1 VSGKTV
7 LIVGGSIA
15 GLEHALEQARAGNKV
30 YLVEESTC
38 LASERIVPDK
48 EPSGDHLFVS
58 PKLEELK
65 NNKNIQIISGAEI
78 EKATEQ
84 DGKFRIKIRHR
95 ALRVL
100 AERCDDCKAC
110 ISVCPVNLWDDA
122 NHHLSFRTAIDSP
135 GAGGGIYNIIRENMP
150 VCQETCPLHLD
161 IRGYIG
167 LIADGKFA
175 EALALIREKLPFPGV
190 IARICPHPCEEE
202 CNRGIQDEPLSI
214 CGLKRFVADFELQEL
229 GKPKVP
235 AKGAAREVKVAI
247 VGAGPAGLTCAHD
260 LASLGYRVIIFE
272 SLPVPG
278 GMLAVGIPEYRLP
291 KAVLQK
297 EIDVVRALGVEIKLN
312 TTIGKDLTI
321 DDLFRQDFKAVFI
334 GVGAHQSQK
343 LMVPGEDTKG
353 VVHGIDFLRNLNLGR
368 EVWVGEK
375 VTIIGGGN
383 VAIDAARSALRL
395 GAKEVSILYRRSRQE
410 MLAYSEEI
418 EAAEAEGVR
427 IHYLVAPAGV
437 LTSSG
442 EVKGLCCTRMELGEP
457 DALGRR
463 QAILVRGSEFDIAS
477 DMIILAIG
485 QVTALSFLGQNSR
498 IKTARGSTLVAD
510 PETMAT
516 TRPGVFAGGDAV
528 TGPGIAVEAIA
539 AGKRAAISIAKYLE
553 KE

>member
-1 VSGKTV
+1 
-7 LIVGGSIA
+7 
-15 GLEHALEQARAGNKV
+15 
-30 YLVEESTC
+30 
-38 LASERIVPDK
+38 
-48 EPSGDHLFVS
+48 
-58 PKLEELK
+58 
-65 NNKNIQIISGAEI
+65 
-78 EKATEQ
+78 
-84 DGKFRIKIRHR
+84 
-95 ALRVL
+95 
-100 AERCDDCKAC
+100 
-110 ISVCPVNLWDDA
+110 VNLWDDA

-135 GAGGGIYNIIRENMP
+135 GAGCGIYNIIRENMP

-190 IARICPHPCEEE
+190 IGRICPHPCEEE
-202 CNRGIQDEPLSI
+202 CNRGTQDEPLSI

-229 GKPKVP
+229 GRPKVP
-235 AKGAAREVKVAI
+235 AKSAAREEKVAV

-260 LASLGYRVIIFE
+260 LASLGYRVTIFE

-312 TTIGKDLTI
+312 TTIGKNLTI

-353 VVHGIDFLRNLNLGR
+353 VVQGIDFLRNLNLGR

-383 VAIDAARSALRL
+383 VAIDAARSALKL

-410 MLAYSEEI
+410 MPAYSEEI

-442 EVKGLCCTRMELGEP
+442 KVKGLCCTRMELGEP

-463 QAILVRGSEFDIAS
+463 QAIIVRGSEFDIES

-485 QVTALSFLGQNSR
+485 QVTDFSFLGQNSR
-498 IKTARGSTLVAD
+498 IKTVRGSSLVAD